1 MAQAMWHATF
11 FDTLDVRAPA
21 ARTEVIHADD
31 EAAAGKLAVARMG
44 RCMRVYVT
52 RPIWGVLRPE
62 NAAIAETPGA
72 SAALA

>member
-21 ARTEVIHADD
+21 ARTEVIHADN

-44 RCMRVYVT
+44 RCMRVDT
-52 RPIWGVLRPE
+52 
-62 NAAIAETPGA
+62 
-72 SAALA
+72 

>member
-21 ARTEVIHADD
+21 ARIEVIHADD
-31 EAAAGKLAVARMG
+31 EAAAGQLAVARMG

-52 RPIWGVLRPE
+52 RPIWGALSLE
-62 NAAIAETPGA
+62 SATIAETSGA
-72 SAALA
+72 GAALA